1 MPPNGFIEGSECLF
15 GLIKSVTKARL
26 FGFVLDSCKQRRHL
40 AEEPSQHPTHRGKIL
55 QPHPFRS
62 RAELIGLLLLF
73 GGGQGPQKQAGIGG
87 HLVTLRS
94 IGLLIFLIPQVQIP
108 GAQRLFAVR
117 FEQLLRMGAVGA
129 RQQRHDPA
137 RRPRGDL
144 ASLDR
149 LQGKPVNKASLR
161 LTQLTSRP
169 VCCATSRCE
178 QPN

>member
-1 MPPNGFIEGSECLF
+1 VFETC
-15 GLIKSVTKARL
+15 L
-26 FGFVLDSCKQRRHL
+26 FGFVLDSCKQRGHL
-40 AEEPSQHPTHRGKIL
+40 ADEPSQHPTHRGKIL
-55 QPHPFRS
+55 QPHPFGS
-62 RAELIGLLLLF
+62 RAELIVLLLLF

-87 HLVTLRS
+87 HLVTLRRV
-94 IGLLIFLIPQVQIP
+94 GLLIVLIPQVQIP

-129 RQQRHDPA
+129 RQRRHVPA

-149 LQGKPVNKASLR
+149 LQGKSVNKASLR

-169 VCCATSRCE
+169 VCCVTSRCE